1 MGVVGIAVGIV
12 LLPELSRHLT
22 SKDIIGAQNAFNK
35 SAKFALNFTIP
46 ASVALIIIPT
56 ELVSTLFERG
66 VFDENDTKYTALAL
80 TVYGIGLPAFVL
92 QKVLQPVYFA
102 REDTKTPFR
111 YALIAMLINAII
123 AIGLVSKIGFISAAI
138 ATSVAGWSMLFLLW
152 QGSRKFEDAIK
163 FDDTTLKSLIIIV
176 IASIIMGICVFAGK
190 SYLITLLHDKQMKYL
205 GLIILIFIGIITYF
219 LTKITLEKSL

>member
-1 MGVVGIAVGIV
+1 MEF
-12 LLPELSRHLT
+12 LYL
-22 SKDIIGAQNAFNK
+22 
-35 SAKFALNFTIP
+35 
-46 ASVALIIIPT
+46 
-56 ELVSTLFERG
+56 
-66 VFDENDTKYTALAL
+66 
-80 TVYGIGLPAFVL
+80 LPAFVL

-176 IASIIMGICVFAGK
+176 ISSIIMGICVFAGK

-219 LTKITLEKSL
+219 LTKITLEKIVIK